1 MYERVRVCHRSR
13 PRESLLAGGVLLCAV
28 IFAVVAAMAVYS
40 CWYQLRFRQFLSD
53 LSGST
58 VYAYQNDS
66 LQMEAD
72 GRTVRVEG
80 DPVYTLYQAVAEDGP
95 GRLVEPPAWMPD
107 AVLTYGD
114 GSSLELWG
122 VELEGY
128 QTNVKEGVLLRY
140 VDPAGTVYCYDTDG
154 FRLSPL
160 VSQLTS

>member
-1 MYERVRVCHRSR
+1 
-13 PRESLLAGGVLLCAV
+13 
-28 IFAVVAAMAVYS
+28 
-40 CWYQLRFRQFLSD
+40 
-53 LSGST
+53 
-58 VYAYQNDS
+58 
-66 LQMEAD
+66 
-72 GRTVRVEG
+72 
-80 DPVYTLYQAVAEDGP
+80 
-95 GRLVEPPAWMPD
+95 MPD

>member
-53 LSGST
+53 LSDST

-66 LQMEAD
+66 LHMEAD

-80 DPVYTLYQAVAEDGP
+80 EPIYALYQAVAEDGP

-122 VELEGY
+122 IELEGY

>member
-13 PRESLLAGGVLLCAV
+13 PRESLLAGGGLLCAG
-28 IFAVVAAMAVYS
+28 IFAVGATMAVYS

-53 LSGST
+53 LAAST
-58 VYAYQNDS
+58 VYAYQNGT
-66 LQMEAD
+66 LQIAAD
-72 GRTVRVEG
+72 GRTL
-80 DPVYTLYQAVAEDGP
+80 PVGGGPLSPPPPARAGDGP